1 MTGASIETEELD
13 EYRRLVALLCDESR
27 EALHLLGRVLPQPLV
42 TRHLVSREA
51 VVAPPDTASLLAAL
65 SAQVPR
71 PPPSNNPSPNHHCDP
86 VPSPTSNPNSSSD
99 PVPSPNPNPNSVL

>member
-1 MTGASIETEELD
+1 VTGASIETEELD

-27 EALHLLGRVLPQPLV
+27 EGLHLLGRMLPPPLV

-71 PPPSNNPSPNHHCDP
+71 PPPSKPNTLP
-86 VPSPTSNPNSSSD
+86 QAKTKPNSNSD
-99 PVPSPNPNPNSVL
+99 PVPSPNPDPHSVL

>member
-27 EALHLLGRVLPQPLV
+27 EGLHLLGRMLPQPLV

-71 PPPSNNPSPNHHCDP
+71 PPPSKPNTLP
-86 VPSPTSNPNSSSD
+86 QAKTKPNSNSD
-99 PVPSPNPNPNSVL
+99 PVPSPNPDPHSVL